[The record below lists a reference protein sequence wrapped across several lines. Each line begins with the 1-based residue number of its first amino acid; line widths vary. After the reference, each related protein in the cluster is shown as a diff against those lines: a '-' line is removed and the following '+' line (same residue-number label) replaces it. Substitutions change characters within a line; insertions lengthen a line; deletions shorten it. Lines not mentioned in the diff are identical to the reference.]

1 MYWSYSRKPEIPC
14 GCSPTWNSAWN
25 IYHSVGHIIVRALG
39 SFAGQGP
46 YSISLAPS
54 IDERDAD
61 EWLFACG
68 GRADAVMDPR
78 FLRAVERSMGA
89 ETRFY
94 NVVVRDAAGT
104 PAAAAFLSLYS
115 IDGLLLAPQ
124 PWKKAVARL
133 RLLWPHFLQVPV
145 LFCGCP
151 VSTGESHLR
160 IRPGAD
166 AHAVLRQLDRLLMRL
181 ARTEGAQFIVFK
193 EFGPE
198 QSLQTDSLPSLGYV
212 RADSLPMN
220 GFPTRFRDFDH
231 VCASFRSRYR
241 NQLLRSRK
249 KFERSGLRVVHLRG
263 GRGVEALYTEDVHG
277 LYLAVLNRAEVKL
290 ECLPAEFF
298 RELAR
303 QFLDD
308 AAFTLIYQD
317 QRVVAFM
324 CGVFHEGAYLNL
336 FCGFDYELNDETDLY
351 FNLMYEDLDYALR
364 RGVHSIHVGQ
374 TANDFKSRM
383 GCFLEPRCFY
393 VKARL
398 SALQPLLRAASP
410 HLFPPA
416 SPIPE
421 RNLFRAGHRPRR
433 NNGRPHAKALA
444 VRGSFQPTGLDPA
457 RWVPIDLRMMLSTV

>member
-1 MYWSYSRKPEIPC
+1 MKPSSILWHGPALDSSR
-14 GCSPTWNSAWN
+14 
-25 IYHSVGHIIVRALG
+25 
-39 SFAGQGP
+39 GQGP
-46 YSISLAPS
+46 YSISLARS
-54 IDERDAD
+54 IDELDAD
-61 EWLFACG
+61 EWLAACG

-78 FLRAVERSMGA
+78 FLRAVENSMGA
-89 ETRFY
+89 EARFY
-94 NVVVRDAAGT
+94 NVVVRDAAGM

-115 IDGLLLAPQ
+115 IDGILLAPER
-124 PWKKAVARL
+124 WKKAVARL
-133 RLLWPHFLQVPV
+133 RWMWPSFLKVPV

-151 VSTGESHLR
+151 VSTGQSHLR

-166 AHAVLRQLDRLLMRL
+166 SHAVLRQLDRLLVRM
-181 ARTEGAQFIVFK
+181 ARTERIQFIVFK

-198 QSLQTDSLPSLGYV
+198 QAAQTDSLPALGYV

-220 GFPTRFRDFDH
+220 GFPARFRDFDH

-263 GRGVEALYTEDVHG
+263 SMGVDALYTEDVHR

-303 QFLDD
+303 QFLDA

-317 QRVVAFM
+317 ERVVAFM
-324 CGVFHEGAYLNL
+324 CGVFHQDTYLNL
-336 FCGFDYELNDETDLY
+336 FCGFDYELNDGTDLY

-364 RGVHSIHVGQ
+364 QRVQSIHVGQ

-393 VKARL
+393 VKAQL
-398 SALQPLLRAASP
+398 SALQPLLRAGGA

-416 SPIPE
+416 SPLPE
-421 RNLFRAGHRPRR
+421 RNLFRE
-433 NNGRPHAKALA
+433 
-444 VRGSFQPTGLDPA
+444 
-457 RWVPIDLRMMLSTV
+457 VPSA

>member
-1 MYWSYSRKPEIPC
+1 MNPSSSLWHR
-14 GCSPTWNSAWN
+14 PT
-25 IYHSVGHIIVRALG
+25 LG
-39 SFAGQGP
+39 SSDDQGP
-46 YSISLAPS
+46 YSISLARS

-61 EWLFACG
+61 EWLAACG

-78 FLRAVERSMGA
+78 FLRAVENSMGTEA
-89 ETRFY
+89 RFY
-94 NVVVRDAAGT
+94 NVVVRDAGGT
-104 PAAAAFLSLYS
+104 PSAAAFLSLYS
-115 IDGLLLAPQ
+115 IDGILLAPER
-124 PWKKAVARL
+124 WKKIVARI
-133 RLLWPHFLQVPV
+133 RGVWPSFLKVQV

-160 IRPGAD
+160 ITPGTD
-166 AHAVLRQLDRLLMRL
+166 PHAVLRQLDRLLIRM
-181 ARTEGAQFIVFK
+181 ARTEGTQFIVFK

-198 QSLQTDSLPSLGYV
+198 QSVQIDTLPELGYV
-212 RADSLPMN
+212 RADSPPMN
-220 GFPTRFRDFDH
+220 CFPARFRDFDQ

-263 GRGVEALYTEDVHG
+263 GRGVDALYTEDVHR

-303 QFLDD
+303 QFADG
-308 AAFTLIYQD
+308 AAFTLIYQG
-317 QRVVAFM
+317 QRIVAFM
-324 CGVFHEGAYLNL
+324 CGVFHQDVYLNL

-364 RGVHSIHVGQ
+364 QKVQSIHVGQ

-398 SALQPLLRAASP
+398 SALQPLLRAGST

-421 RNLFRAGHRPRR
+421 RNLFRE
-433 NNGRPHAKALA
+433 
-444 VRGSFQPTGLDPA
+444 
-457 RWVPIDLRMMLSTV
+457 VPGD

>member
-1 MYWSYSRKPEIPC
+1 MCGLKLFLAWFSQARDLGAKFAHEAGRPGATPGKGKVVAVAADLGYSMAHLPLGWSQSGP
-14 GCSPTWNSAWN
+14 
-25 IYHSVGHIIVRALG
+25 ALRPPD
-39 SFAGQGP
+39 GQGP
-46 YSISLAPS
+46 YSISLAHS

-61 EWLFACG
+61 EWLAACG

-78 FLRAVERSMGA
+78 FLRAVENSMGSEA
-89 ETRFY
+89 RFY
-94 NVVVRDAAGT
+94 NVVVSDAAAN
-104 PAAAAFLSLYS
+104 PVAAAFLSLYS
-115 IDGLLLAPQ
+115 IDGLLLAPEG
-124 PWKKAVARL
+124 WKKAVARL
-133 RLLWPHFLQVPV
+133 RWLWPSFLKVQV

-160 IRPGAD
+160 ITPGGD
-166 AHAVLRQLDRLLMRL
+166 PQAVLSQLDRLLIRL
-181 ARTEGAQFIVFK
+181 ARTEGTQFIVFK
-193 EFGPE
+193 EFGPKE
-198 QSLQTDSLPSLGYV
+198 AVLMDNLTALGYA

-220 GFPTRFRDFDH
+220 GFPARFRDFNH

-249 KFERSGLRVVHLRG
+249 KFERSGLRVEHLRG
-263 GRGVEALYTEDVHG
+263 GMGVEALYTEDVHR

-303 QFLDD
+303 QFPED

-317 QRVVAFM
+317 KRLVAFM
-324 CGVFHEGAYLNL
+324 CGIFHQGAYLNL

-364 RGVHSIHVGQ
+364 QNVQAIHVGQ

-398 SALQPLLRAASP
+398 SALQPLLRAGGP

-416 SPIPE
+416 SLIPE
-421 RNLFRAGHRPRR
+421 RNLFREAPG
-433 NNGRPHAKALA
+433 
-444 VRGSFQPTGLDPA
+444 D
-457 RWVPIDLRMMLSTV
+457 